1 MRSSLLS
8 IGEASKLKNVSIKA
22 LRYYEKIGIFKP
34 AYIDP
39 QSGYR
44 YYSPAQLFDLDVILT
59 CNELDIP
66 LKRILDYQ
74 TKHGTDLRQLLKEGA
89 KIAELKIQR
98 AQQSLIQINSCLEEI
113 EEQSKHRLPMKRY
126 TRSLNF
132 NYAYTMPWNNTR
144 PFEIKHYL
152 KTMSDLYQRAE
163 RLGSTPLYF
172 QGLIIDSGS
181 KPICLAFV
189 AIDFYPNK
197 TGNPFLPNPIA
208 NVSSAAPDS
217 TANASNATPNPIT
230 NVSNTTSDSIVN
242 APCATS
248 DSIIPGEKHQPKV
261 SLENDLCCLPE
272 TTFSGFRLE
281 SNDLTKC
288 INEALSYT
296 QDNPGFYVMTEIWDA
311 EVAANTYAIELLQS
325 GKILNVSVS
334 D

>member
-66 LKRILDYQ
+66 LKHILDYQ

-126 TRSLNF
+126 MRSLNF

-163 RLGSTPLYF
+163 RLGFTPLYS

-208 NVSSAAPDS
+208 NASS
-217 TANASNATPNPIT
+217 
-230 NVSNTTSDSIVN
+230 
-242 APCATS
+242 ATS
-248 DSIIPGEKHQPKV
+248 DSIKPGEMHQPKL
-261 SLENDLCCLPE
+261 SLENDLCYLPE

-311 EVAANTYAIELLQS
+311 EVAANTYVIELLQS

>member
-22 LRYYEKIGIFKP
+22 LLYYEKIGIFKP

-113 EEQSKHRLPMKRY
+113 EEQSKHKLPMKRY

-163 RLGSTPLYF
+163 RLGFTPLYF

-208 NVSSAAPDS
+208 NVSNVTSDS
-217 TANASNATPNPIT
+217 VANAS
-230 NVSNTTSDSIVN
+230 S
-242 APCATS
+242 ATS
-248 DSIIPGEKHQPKV
+248 YSIKPGEMHQPKL
-261 SLENDLCCLPE
+261 SLENDLCYLPE

-311 EVAANTYAIELLQS
+311 EVAANTYVIELLQS

>member
-66 LKRILDYQ
+66 LKHILDYQ

-163 RLGSTPLYF
+163 RLGFTPLYF

-208 NVSSAAPDS
+208 NV
-217 TANASNATPNPIT
+217 
-230 NVSNTTSDSIVN
+230 TSDSIAN
-242 APCATS
+242 ASSATS
-248 DSIIPGEKHQPKV
+248 DSIKLGEMHQPKL
-261 SLENDLCCLPE
+261 SLENDLCYLPE

-311 EVAANTYAIELLQS
+311 EVAANTYVIELLQS

>member
-8 IGEASKLKNVSIKA
+8 IGEASRLKNVSIKA

-66 LKRILDYQ
+66 LKHILDYQ

-163 RLGSTPLYF
+163 RLGFTPLYF

-208 NVSSAAPDS
+208 NI
-217 TANASNATPNPIT
+217 SN
-230 NVSNTTSDSIVN
+230 VTSDSIAN
-242 APCATS
+242 ASSATS
-248 DSIIPGEKHQPKV
+248 DSIKLGEMHQPKL
-261 SLENDLCCLPE
+261 SLENDLCYLPE

-281 SNDLTKC
+281 SNDHTKC

-311 EVAANTYAIELLQS
+311 EVAANTYVIELLQS